1 MQARFPNP
9 QHTLLPGQ
17 FGRVQVE
24 TQVRKNVI
32 LVPQRAIQ
40 QVQNLRTVFTV
51 ESGDKIAVRP
61 VTTGERIGENWIVES
76 GLQPGDQVVVEGL
89 MRVRPGMVVKPR
101 PWHTAS
107 PAQGPAAGGQ

>member
-9 QHTLLPGQ
+9 RHTLLPGQ

-24 TQVRKNVI
+24 TQIQKNVV

-51 ESGDKIAVRP
+51 EPGNKIAVRP
-61 VTTGERIGENWIVES
+61 VTTGQRDRRKMDHRV
-76 GLQPGDQVVVEGL
+76 GLAS
-89 MRVRPGMVVKPR
+89 RVTRWWSKV
-101 PWHTAS
+101 
-107 PAQGPAAGGQ
+107 